1 MDFYDIRSRKN
12 CVGIYH
18 VVEMAFLKPEYHDK
32 LLDWLGNEELHFHAL
47 VAHFSP
53 DVNYLFP
60 QEIIDDLMDHLL
72 DLPIRQYGT
81 YVEASGLMFTGD
93 PSAYPPDGR
102 WSADLFEFLGHY
114 IWIEPEG
121 EEKGFFKTLEEA
133 RAFGAT
139 YWG

>member
-1 MDFYDIRSRKN
+1 MDYCDIRSRKN
-12 CVGIYH
+12 CVNAYE
-18 VVEMAFLKPEYHDK
+18 VVKSALLKPDFHGK
-32 LLDWLGNEELHFHAL
+32 LFDWLDHEELHFHAL

-60 QEIIDDLMDHLL
+60 QEIIDGLMDHLL

-81 YVEASGLMFTGD
+81 YVEDSDFMFTGD

-114 IWIEPEG
+114 MWIEPEG
-121 EEKGFFKTLEEA
+121 EQYGFFKTLEEA
-133 RAFGAT
+133 RAFGDII
-139 YWG
+139 WG